1 MQKLVK
7 AIWIIA
13 VVIAGL
19 ALIWFMFLL
28 IDGRYMI
35 GPAGPFILYFI
46 WFPVLVFVAVSVV
59 LLIKNK
65 IPVHIIYQ
73 IILILFLVIF
83 SLVFSVTLLR
93 EPHYE
98 KLLQEIEEKNRQHME
113 ESRQVTIDGKYEYYF
128 YLVGRLTDNPRAHIA
143 IRNLTNNVRKSIT
156 IVLNLE
162 GVGAVEELS
171 PSTRLIELTPTDEEH
186 IYILTT
192 MPHLKDEIEIFEVN
206 METEMSQKIE

>member
-1 MQKLVK
+1 MQKVVK
-7 AIWIIA
+7 IIWIIT

-28 IDGRYMI
+28 IDDRNMI

-65 IPVHIIYQ
+65 VPVHIIYQ

-98 KLLQEIEEKNRQHME
+98 KLLQEIEEKNRQHRE
-113 ESRQVTIDGKYEYYF
+113 QSRQVTVDGKYEF
-128 YLVGRLTDNPRAHIA
+128 FFI
-143 IRNLTNNVRKSIT
+143 
-156 IVLNLE
+156 
-162 GVGAVEELS
+162 
-171 PSTRLIELTPTDEEH
+171 
-186 IYILTT
+186 
-192 MPHLKDEIEIFEVN
+192 
-206 METEMSQKIE
+206 

>member
-1 MQKLVK
+1 MQKVVK

-13 VVIAGL
+13 VVIAGV
-19 ALIWFMFLL
+19 ALTWFMFLL
-28 IDGRYMI
+28 IDSRYMI
-35 GPAGPFILYFI
+35 GPAGPYILYFI

-73 IILILFLVIF
+73 IILTLFLVIF

-93 EPHYE
+93 EPQYE
-98 KLLQEIEEKNRQHME
+98 KLVQEIKEKNRQYRE
-113 ESRQVTIDGKYEYYF
+113 ESRQVTIDGKYEYFF
-128 YLVGRLTDNPRAHIA
+128 YLVGRLTDNPRAHIV
-143 IRNLTNNVRKSIT
+143 INNLTNNVQKSIT
-156 IVLNLE
+156 IGLNFE
-162 GVGAVEELS
+162 GVGAVEKLS
-171 PSTRLIELTPTDEEH
+171 PSTRLIELTPTDEGH

-192 MPHLKDEIEIFEVN
+192 TPHLKDEIEIFEVN